1 MRYMLDTDT
10 SSYIIKQ
17 RPVSVIK
24 KFETCF
30 PEEISISVITYAE
43 LLFWTKRS
51 EKTDRQIID
60 SFVSE
65 LVVHGWSEQAAE
77 IYAEIRHDL
86 QESGK
91 LIGSMDMLIAAHARS
106 LDAILVTNNT
116 AHFSRIKRLQID
128 NWVQVT

>member
-17 RPVSVIK
+17 RPASVIE

-30 PEEISISVITYAE
+30 PEEISISVVTYAE

-60 SFVSE
+60 VFVSE
-65 LVVHGWSEQAAE
+65 LVVHSWNEQAAE
-77 IYAEIRHDL
+77 IYAEIRYDL
-86 QESGK
+86 QRSGK
-91 LIGSMDMLIAAHARS
+91 LIGAMDMLIAAHAQS
-106 LDAILVTNNT
+106 LKATLVTNNT
-116 AHFSRIKRLQID
+116 KHFERIPSLSVE
-128 NWVQVT
+128 NWV

>member
-10 SSYIIKQ
+10 SSYVIKQ
-17 RPVSVIK
+17 RPVSVIQ
-24 KFETCF
+24 KFEACF
-30 PEEISISVITYAE
+30 PEEISISVVTYAE

-65 LVVHGWSEQAAE
+65 LVFHRWNKQAAE

-86 QESGK
+86 QTSGK
-91 LIGSMDMLIAAHARS
+91 LIGAMDMLIAAHAIS
-106 LDAILVTNNT
+106 LGAILVTNNM
-116 AHFSRIKRLQID
+116 AHFSRIKSLQID
-128 NWVQVT
+128 NWVQII